1 MRNAIAPKLQY
12 QTVRNAMT
20 DPRFDREHL
29 NRRNKRSP
37 GSVLLVMV
45 AVIAVVSAAVAGWL
59 Y

>member
-1 MRNAIAPKLQY
+1 MI
-12 QTVRNAMT
+12 

-37 GSVLLVMV
+37 GGVLLVMV
-45 AVIAVVSAAVAGWL
+45 SVIAVVSAAAAGWM